1 MGAIMS
7 NYQEQIEDLKGRVDR
22 RDSMR
27 YPQSFR
33 ADAIQL
39 VGALRQDDWK
49 QKRISE
55 TLEIPW
61 ATLRRWQAR
70 GDKSESEATDGFR
83 PVKVIETPRPTTSS
97 KSIRLVSPE
106 GWRVEGLTL
115 TELLE
120 VVGRLG

>member
-1 MGAIMS
+1 MS
-7 NYQEQIEDLKGRVDR
+7 NYEEQIEDLKDRADR

-27 YPQSFR
+27 YPQAFR

-39 VGALRQDDWK
+39 VGSLRQDGWT

-61 ATLRRWQAR
+61 ATLRRWRAK
-70 GDKSESEATDGFR
+70 GDKSEPEVTDGFR
-83 PVKVIETPRPTTSS
+83 PVEVVETPRPTSS
-97 KSIRLVSPE
+97 TNSIRLVSPE